1 MKSQEK
7 RTTMGRT
14 SMSRRALLVGAA
26 VAASALVLS
35 ACGGSSSASDNTLRV
50 AFGSNGSDG
59 QKVWD
64 AAAAQ
69 FKKDNPG
76 WNVEFQVQNDDLYET
91 VGLQNLLTSGN
102 APDVYFEWAGARLA
116 NKVRDGYAA
125 DITNLIKTS
134 GLEAEFPPDA
144 FSTVTIDGKVYMVP
158 FTSDVTNVIW
168 YNKEIFDQQGIAVP
182 TNWTELMAASAKLK
196 AAGITPFAMGNKDL
210 WVAGNWVGHI
220 ISRVAGEQL
229 YDEVLSQKKPLNSPE
244 FVKALGYVEELQK
257 SGYVNASA
265 NTISDNEG
273 YALFFDGKAAMLP
286 IGSWIVGIQQEQAPD
301 FTMEWFNQPSID
313 GAAGDQTSI
322 MGVTTGYIIN
332 AKSTKQEK
340 AAEFLKDAFSPPMV
354 QMWIDAGF
362 TPVANGPETAQPDA
376 LTQSMVDLL
385 GSGAPIVA
393 PPDTGYD
400 LKVADALNTATSQVL
415 DGVKTPQEALD
426 EAQAKMEA
434 K

>member
-1 MKSQEK
+1 MMK
-7 RTTMGRT
+7 RNGR
-14 SMSRRALLVGAA
+14 RGLVAVVAL
-26 VAASALVLS
+26 AASALLLT
-35 ACGGSSSASDNTLRV
+35 ACGGSNNASDNTLRV

-64 AAAAQ
+64 AAAAK
-69 FKKDNPG
+69 FKADNPG
-76 WNVEFQVQNDDLYET
+76 WNVEFQVQDDDLYET

-125 DITNLIKTS
+125 DITSLIDSS
-134 GLEAEFPPDA
+134 GLGGEFEDGA
-144 FSTVTIDGKVYMVP
+144 FGTTTIDGKVYMVP

-168 YNKEIFDQQGIAVP
+168 YNKDIFAQQGLAVP
-182 TNWTELMAASAKLK
+182 TTWAELMDVSAKLK
-196 AAGITPFAMGNKDL
+196 AAGVTPFAVGNKDL
-210 WVAGNWVGHI
+210 WVAGNWIGHVLA
-220 ISRVAGEQL
+220 RVAGEQV

-244 FVKALGYVEELQK
+244 FVKGMEYVKQLQEN
-257 SGYVNASA
+257 GYVNESA

-301 FTMEWFNQPSID
+301 FQMGWFNLPPID
-313 GAAGDQTSI
+313 GGAGDQASI
-322 MGVTTGYIIN
+322 MGVTTGYIVN
-332 AKSTKQEK
+332 AKSAKQDK
-340 AAEFLKDAFSPPMV
+340 AAEFLKDAFSADLV
-354 QMWIDAGF
+354 TQWVDAGF
-362 TPVANGPETAQPDA
+362 TPVAKGAEAAARDA
-376 LTQSMVDLL
+376 LTQQMVDLL

-400 LKVADALNTATSQVL
+400 LKVADALNTATTQVL

-426 EAQAKMEA
+426 EAQAKLDA
-434 K
+434 Q